1 MATADGQF
9 TQDQLD
15 KWENIIAVMS
25 AGAKSSQMRD
35 LQAAKAHK
43 DLVQA
48 LIAVQGLT
56 KDEAEAKAKQLK
68 KDEEDAVKAEQRNK
82 ALAEGFIKAVA
93 GAKNFASGSI
103 SASQSVYN
111 ANDAFQAAVPTLDLL
126 STAAKDVAQVIA
138 TAFSGLPYVG
148 GLLGAAAQGASAYI
162 EISTQLAKA
171 NFENASKYMKTY
183 SELSGVGVTFGGDLT
198 ELGNKTHDLGISLDS
213 YANFV
218 KQSKDSLSQ
227 FGDGTTSASMRIATM
242 GKEVRNANINL
253 AAMYGTVEDFDS
265 ALAGYS
271 GMLASYGV
279 DTVKNQD
286 NIKASSASYLRVFKD
301 LTDLT
306 GKSLDAQI
314 KDEEKRRENSA
325 YEDAMSEAA
334 ARSAADKNDHSFE
347 ALRVAVATA
356 TKLVGPGFDQVMT
369 EMVGH
374 QGEVRS
380 VTSAVIKEQAP
391 AISEILRATEEMARS
406 GKYSAK
412 EIQEYMADQV
422 QIHRAEIE
430 SDKQR
435 LSEMTKNTDASTDE
449 FLTALRKAK
458 SGLIETEDARSNAL
472 ATIKKQATEATAAP
486 KQAAKDFVEA
496 VNQLQDFK
504 IQMDK
509 YTADHLSE
517 LGSSAEK
524 LIKFQTELQKL
535 FGGDSGF
542 QHAMDLLIPALEKIA
557 GINHNETGFWEKYG
571 KDITKAAGG
580 AAMVVGG
587 GVAAPFSG
595 GASLGLTAAGAYMM
609 GDALTSQ
616 IQKGM
621 AGGPGLLSGSTLM
634 GGPDGLVPPSIPPG
648 FGTNGTQGT
657 GGVTPELNALL
668 MQMAGNPLFAG
679 TTITSLNDADS
690 FVQDG
695 KHPHAA
701 PDKHGLGKAVDFN
714 IAGYDPKKKDDY
726 ISALL
731 RMGFSRAQF
740 ETAGQQNANGSVAT
754 GNHIHA
760 ALAKGGITEGPSL
773 AGEAGPEAVVPLPD
787 GRTIPVKMDVGE
799 LVEKLE
805 EMISVMKDHRDTSE
819 KILHATT

>member
-1 MATADGQF
+1 MATTDGF
-9 TQDQLD
+9 TQADID

-43 DLVQA
+43 ELVQA

-148 GLLGAAAQGASAYI
+148 ALLGATAQGASAYI

-183 SELSGVGVTFGGDLT
+183 SELSSVGVTFGGDLT

-213 YANFV
+213 YATFV

-369 EMVGH
+369 ELVGH

-380 VTSAVIKEQAP
+380 VTSTVIKEQAP

-496 VNQLQDFK
+496 VNQLQNFK

-509 YTADHLSE
+509 YTADHLGE

-524 LIKFQTELQKL
+524 LIKFQKDLQEI

-542 QHAMDLLIPALEKIA
+542 QKAMLALIPALRKLAGLDEGESWKSKAIDYGATAVGAAIGGFGGLGVGTVPGAIA
-557 GINHNETGFWEKYG
+557 GGIAGHTAGTAINDYFGIGGTSGAPATG
-571 KDITKAAGG
+571 A
-580 AAMVVGG
+580 
-587 GVAAPFSG
+587 
-595 GASLGLTAAGAYMM
+595 
-609 GDALTSQ
+609 
-616 IQKGM
+616 
-621 AGGPGLLSGSTLM
+621 LSGSTLP
-634 GGPDGLVPPSIPPG
+634 GGANGLAPPSIPPG
-648 FGTNGTQGT
+648 FGINGTQGT

-731 RMGFSRAQF
+731 RMGFSQAQF